1 MTETRNPATATESTA
16 TTAQVRQATL
26 TRGRRPRQKGR
37 SRTVL
42 VWLILLAFGFFF
54 VLPIVWLILA
64 PTKTATELEHS
75 FPFALGSLGEVGR
88 AWQHLVAFQNGILL
102 RWFGNSALYAFG
114 GLALALV
121 TSIPAGYG
129 LSRMRFRG
137 RKLLLTITLIVMI
150 MPAATLVIPLF
161 LELNAVKLIGNPLA
175 LILPF
180 AYFPFGVYLTYV
192 FFSTSLQSSMLE
204 AARIDGASEF
214 QIFIR
219 IAVPLAR
226 PIIALVTFFSFVG
239 NWQNFFL
246 PSLVM
251 PSDDQQPIP
260 VGLSQLMSSSPAF
273 NPGGTANLGIDA
285 PELTLAILL
294 SVIPVLILFL
304 FAQRSLIAGM
314 FSGGTK
320 G

>member
-1 MTETRNPATATESTA
+1 MTVTRNPARATESTG
-16 TTAQVRQATL
+16 TTPQVRQATL
-26 TRGRRPRQKGR
+26 TRRRRPRPHGR
-37 SRTVL
+37 AGIVL
-42 VWLILLAFGFFF
+42 VWLVLLAFGFFF

-64 PTKTATELEHS
+64 PTKTATELADS
-75 FPFALGSLGEVGR
+75 FPFAWGSLGEVGQ
-88 AWQHLVAFQNGILL
+88 AWQHLLAFQNGIIL
-102 RWFGNSALYAFG
+102 RWFGNSALYSFG

-121 TSIPAGYG
+121 TSVPAGYG
-129 LSRMRFRG
+129 LSRTRFRG
-137 RKLLLTITLIVMI
+137 RKVLLTITLIVMI
-150 MPAATLVIPLF
+150 MPAATLVIPMF
-161 LELNAVKLIGNPLA
+161 LELSAVKLIGTPLA

-192 FFSTSLQSSMLE
+192 YFSTGLQSSMLE
-204 AARIDGASEF
+204 AARIDGASEL
-214 QIFIR
+214 QIFFR
-219 IAVPLAR
+219 IALPLAR
-226 PIIALVTFFSFVG
+226 PVIAMVTFFSFVG

-251 PSDDQQPIP
+251 PSDDQQPIQ

-273 NPGGTANLGIDA
+273 NPGGTADLGIDA

-304 FAQRSLIAGM
+304 FAQRSLVSGM